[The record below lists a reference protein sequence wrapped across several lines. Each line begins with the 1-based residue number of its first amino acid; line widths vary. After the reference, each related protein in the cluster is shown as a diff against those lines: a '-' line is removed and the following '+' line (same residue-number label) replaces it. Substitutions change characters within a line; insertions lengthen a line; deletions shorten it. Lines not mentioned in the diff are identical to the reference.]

1 MSQSYFIWVVTF
13 DELNTLIF
21 SAQNVYNIINKI
33 MEDNLGNVDSIIDI
47 NRIELTSLSYDY
59 ENIIQV

>member
-33 MEDNLGNVDSIIDI
+33 MEDNLGNVDCIIDI
-47 NRIELTSLSYDY
+47 NRIELASLSCDY
-59 ENIIQV
+59 ENIIQA